1 MKEYLPRTCEAMMMD
16 LIIMKDKII
25 QTSCIFQ
32 VVGQPGHGPEEHL
45 CTIKSLISLL
55 EYSGD
60 GMVFTLVDIIAFFD
74 RENIVDVPDTLKE
87 IGVDE
92 KAAKL
97 FYKLNEGTE
106 VAVKTARGL
115 SETAVVGD
123 CIGQGTAG
131 GAIVSAANLDQG
143 LKQYFD
149 GSQDEMFYGSVKL
162 QPVAYQDDLGHANKD
177 VLQAQVGNRKLA
189 CMLQDKGLHAH
200 EDMFMFGSKVFKEK
214 VRKDLDQSPLMF
226 GNFPITQRVSEKNLG
241 QILHSEGLSRSA
253 EATVEERSGRIRG
266 AALEIK
272 SIVEEFEMQ
281 AMEGLMTVWE
291 LWEKALVLRRY

>member
-1 MKEYLPRTCEAMMMD
+1 
-16 LIIMKDKII
+16 
-25 QTSCIFQ
+25 
-32 VVGQPGHGPEEHL
+32 
-45 CTIKSLISLL
+45 
-55 EYSGD
+55 
-60 GMVFTLVDIIAFFD
+60 MV
-74 RENIVDVPDTLKE
+74 
-87 IGVDE
+87 
-92 KAAKL
+92 
-97 FYKLNEGTE
+97 
-106 VAVKTARGL
+106 VKTAGGL

-189 CMLQDKGLHAH
+189 CMLQDKGLQAH
-200 EDMFMFGSKVFKEK
+200 EDKTCFIVFGSKVFKEK

-226 GNFPITQRVSEKNLG
+226 GNFPITQRVSEKYLG

-281 AMEGLMTVWE
+281 AIRGLMTVWE
-291 LWEKALVLRRY
+291 LWEKALVPSLLSGAGTWIGDTRKAANICDGLQKRFTL

>member
-1 MKEYLPRTCEAMMMD
+1 M
-16 LIIMKDKII
+16 
-25 QTSCIFQ
+25 
-32 VVGQPGHGPEEHL
+32 
-45 CTIKSLISLL
+45 
-55 EYSGD
+55 
-60 GMVFTLVDIIAFFD
+60 
-74 RENIVDVPDTLKE
+74 
-87 IGVDE
+87 
-92 KAAKL
+92 
-97 FYKLNEGTE
+97 
-106 VAVKTARGL
+106 AVKTAGGL

-123 CIGQGTAG
+123 CIGQGTAAG

-143 LKQYFD
+143 IKQYFD

-200 EDMFMFGSKVFKEK
+200 EDKTCFNVFGSKVFKEK

-226 GNFPITQRVSEKNLG
+226 GNFPLRQRVSEKYLG

-281 AMEGLMTVWE
+281 AIRGLMTVWE
-291 LWEKALVLRRY
+291 L